1 MENNTTKS
9 RGSLKA
15 LFLIPSII
23 GVILFMIPV
32 KNADGDWTVV
42 VKIIADIIS
51 GAIGGFLPLLCV
63 IILTV
68 SAVMCLVAL
77 GKPKFI
83 MDSPILKECFSCGPI
98 WVVIRVLA
106 AIFVWLTY
114 LGVGSEGTGLVSLI
128 TSGDQGGFVLYD
140 LLTTLVIIFVIA
152 AILLPLLLDFGLLE
166 FVGAKLTKVMR
177 PLFKVPGRAAVDCI
191 TSWIGDGTLGVM
203 LTCNQYEGGY
213 YTAKEASIIAT
224 LFSAV
229 SITFALVVLDQV
241 GMVQYFGVYYL
252 LICFVGIICALICPL
267 LWPLHKKPETYVI
280 EGKAAPETIPEG
292 YKSSSEYGMDL
303 ALKRVSHFPGIG
315 GFLQNG
321 AKNACN
327 MWFGILPTVMCIGTI
342 ALICANYTN
351 IFQVLGTPFLPLLK
365 LLQVPD
371 ASAAASTMIIGF
383 TDMFT
388 PSILIAGAGAC
399 DMTRFIVAVVS
410 VTQVLYLSEVGGLI
424 LGSKLPLNIWELF
437 VIFLERT
444 IISLLIVC
452 PIAHLLF

>member
-152 AILLPLLLDFGLLE
+152 TGGSVVYSDKAMEHLKSLGKIIYLHLSYEDMCKRISNLETRGIVFQNSETLEDMYNERLPLYNKWAQAVINCGQNTVE
-166 FVGAKLTKVMR
+166 QTA
-177 PLFKVPGRAAVDCI
+177 RAIVR
-191 TSWIGDGTLGVM
+191 
-203 LTCNQYEGGY
+203 
-213 YTAKEASIIAT
+213 AS
-224 LFSAV
+224 
-229 SITFALVVLDQV
+229 
-241 GMVQYFGVYYL
+241 
-252 LICFVGIICALICPL
+252 
-267 LWPLHKKPETYVI
+267 K
-280 EGKAAPETIPEG
+280 
-292 YKSSSEYGMDL
+292 
-303 ALKRVSHFPGIG
+303 
-315 GFLQNG
+315 
-321 AKNACN
+321 
-327 MWFGILPTVMCIGTI
+327 
-342 ALICANYTN
+342 
-351 IFQVLGTPFLPLLK
+351 
-365 LLQVPD
+365 
-371 ASAAASTMIIGF
+371 
-383 TDMFT
+383 
-388 PSILIAGAGAC
+388 
-399 DMTRFIVAVVS
+399 
-410 VTQVLYLSEVGGLI
+410 
-424 LGSKLPLNIWELF
+424 
-437 VIFLERT
+437 
-444 IISLLIVC
+444 
-452 PIAHLLF
+452 

>member
-229 SITFALVVLDQV
+229 SITFTLVVLDTV
-241 GMVQYFGVYYL
+241 GMLDKFGIYYL
-252 LICFVGIICALICPL
+252 IVCLVGIVCAIICPYL
-267 LWPLHKKPETYVI
+267 YPLRNKPNTYLVP
-280 EGKAAPETIPEG
+280 GKAAPDTLPDG
-292 YKSSSEYGMDL
+292 YKNSTEYGMDL
-303 ALKRVSHFPGIG
+303 ALKRVAQHKGIG
-315 GFLQNG
+315 EFFASG
-321 AKNACN
+321 AKNACS
-327 MWFGILPTVMCIGTI
+327 MWFGVLPTVMAVGTV
-342 ALICANYTN
+342 ALILANHTP
-351 IFQVLGTPFLPLLK
+351 IFAWLGLPFKPLLE
-365 LLQVPD
+365 LLGVPE
-371 ASAAASTMIIGF
+371 AGAVASTMIVGF
-383 TDMFT
+383 TDMLT
-388 PSILIAGAGAC
+388 PAILIAECAS
-399 DMTRFIVAVVS
+399 DMARFIVAVVS

>member
-292 YKSSSEYGMDL
+292 YKSSSEYGMEL
-303 ALKRVSHFPGIG
+303 ALERVSHFPGIG

-351 IFQVLGTPFLPLLK
+351 IFQILGTPFLPLLK